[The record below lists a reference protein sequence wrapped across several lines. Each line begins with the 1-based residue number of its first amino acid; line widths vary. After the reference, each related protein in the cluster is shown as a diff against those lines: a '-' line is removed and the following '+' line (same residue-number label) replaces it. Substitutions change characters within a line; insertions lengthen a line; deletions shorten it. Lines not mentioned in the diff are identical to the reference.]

1 MNEDLVDKYS
11 ENIFNLEVARE
22 LLLKEN
28 PMITDEEVSNI
39 WIMCKNN
46 PWNAPI
52 LYKMIKLA
60 KK

>member
-1 MNEDLVDKYS
+1 MNKQDL

-22 LLLKEN
+22 LLLEEN
-28 PMITDEEVSNI
+28 PTITDEEVNNI
-39 WIMCKNN
+39 WIMCENN

-52 LYKMIKLA
+52 LYKMITLA